1 VEVKLLFV
9 TSSLSHGGAERQTI
23 ALANRLAERGHECH
37 FAYLKPDAGQLE
49 RLRGAASVTCL
60 QARRYLDFSALGALR
75 RLARG
80 MQSVVAVNQYAVLY
94 ARLAA
99 PRLPLMATFH
109 TTVLQG
115 VKERLKMAYYR
126 PFFWSADRLVFV
138 CEAQRRYWAR
148 RRLAGRR
155 TEVIY
160 NGIDTDYWSPVAPGA
175 RRAVRRALG
184 FAEGDLVIALSAVL
198 RREKNPLQLVDAV
211 AALRRR
217 AIPAHALLVGDGP
230 LRGAVEAR
238 ARKLGIADQ
247 VVITGLQQDVR
258 PMVGAADAAVLCST
272 AVETFSL
279 AALEAMALGRPVV
292 HAELGGAAEMIRSGA
307 DGWLFPAG
315 DTAALVERL
324 AALADP
330 ELRRRMG
337 RSARERVEARFAEG
351 AMVDRYEA
359 ALSELATTRSKHGNL
374 RKPAGAH

>member
-1 VEVKLLFV
+1 MRLLFV
-9 TSSLSHGGAERQTI
+9 TSSLTFGGAERQTV

-37 FAYLKPDAGQLE
+37 FAYVKPDAGQLE

-60 QARRYLDFSALGALR
+60 QAGRYLDLSSLR
-75 RLARG
+75 RLRALAR
-80 MQSVVAVNQYAVLY
+80 QVDAVVAVNQYALLY

-109 TTVLQG
+109 TTVFHSA
-115 VKERLKMAYYR
+115 KERLKMFYYR
-126 PFFWSADRLVFV
+126 PFFRSADRLVFV
-138 CEAQRRYWAR
+138 CEAQRRYWER
-148 RRLAGRR
+148 RRLRGRT

-160 NGIDTDYWSPVAPGA
+160 NGIDTAHWMPVAPDA

-184 FAEGDLVIALSAVL
+184 FGVKDLVIALSAVL
-198 RREKNPLQLVDAV
+198 RREKNPMQLVEAI

-217 AIPAHALLVGDGP
+217 AIPARALFIGDGP
-230 LRGAVEAR
+230 LRGAVEAK
-238 ARKLGIADQ
+238 ARKLGVADH

-258 PMVGAADAAVLCST
+258 PTVGAADAAVLCST

-292 HAELGGAAEMIRSGA
+292 HADLGGAAEMLRAGI
-307 DGWLFPAG
+307 DGWLFPVG
-315 DTAALVERL
+315 DTPALVARL

-330 ELRRRMG
+330 EVRERMG
-337 RSARERVEARFAEG
+337 RSAREQVEARFAE
-351 AMVDRYEA
+351 ATMVERYEA

>member
-1 VEVKLLFV
+1 
-9 TSSLSHGGAERQTI
+9 
-23 ALANRLAERGHECH
+23 
-37 FAYLKPDAGQLE
+37 
-49 RLRGAASVTCL
+49 
-60 QARRYLDFSALGALR
+60 
-75 RLARG
+75 
-80 MQSVVAVNQYAVLY
+80 
-94 ARLAA
+94 
-99 PRLPLMATFH
+99 MATFH

-337 RSARERVEARFAEG
+337 RSARGRVEARFAEG